1 MWKWKCPIY
10 QHKRR
15 YDILDRRAW
24 FEIISWRSAYI
35 ERKWPSQT
43 GSRRYLLFSF
53 NGQHDVWQPF
63 PACHL
68 TWRFPLYGSTHE
80 HRPTLKPE
88 YITQRLV
95 HRWSPPPHT
104 NHQGTVPSVFVVH
117 VCMYRYTNIATVV
130 LPYWSKK
137 KVAKCV
143 CVCVCVCVRVWERE
157 KESECVCVFV
167 CVCVCARARALYKKE
182 EEKSTK

>member
-1 MWKWKCPIY
+1 MEVLRRCPLAIA
-10 QHKRR
+10 QRLVHCA
-15 YDILDRRAW
+15 IALLTAVLDRVTKTMSVASLLTNNLDN
-24 FEIISWRSAYI
+24 FEIIYWRSAYI

-68 TWRFPLYGSTHE
+68 TWRFPNYGSTHE

-117 VCMYRYTNIATVV
+117 VCMYRYTNIATIV
-130 LPYWSKK
+130 LPYWSKIK
-137 KVAKCV
+137 SCK
-143 CVCVCVCVRVWERE
+143 
-157 KESECVCVFV
+157 V
-167 CVCVCARARALYKKE
+167 CVCVCALQKRKE
-182 EEKSTK
+182 KHTK